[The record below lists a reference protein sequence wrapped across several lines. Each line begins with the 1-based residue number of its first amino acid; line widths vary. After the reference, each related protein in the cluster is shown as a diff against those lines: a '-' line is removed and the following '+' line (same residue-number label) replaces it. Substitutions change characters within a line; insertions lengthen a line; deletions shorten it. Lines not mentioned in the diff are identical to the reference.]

1 MREEDS
7 DIFSKF
13 YEMIR
18 NEDVKTSI
26 LYNLTNLKDRYD
38 ITDPEVQEIIEEME
52 DNRKKG
58 LEKLANIRKKYLC
71 SASSIKKHVENFKR
85 FLYDEGL
92 FESNYITITDD
103 LIFKYKETFSGN

>member
-1 MREEDS
+1 M
-7 DIFSKF
+7 IFLAN
-13 YEMIR
+13 EMIR

-38 ITDPEVQEIIEEME
+38 ITDSEVQEIIEEME

-103 LIFKYKETFSGN
+103 LIFKYKETFNGN